1 MLLRPHVCCCDH
13 YHLWMET
20 RIFRAVAIGNDIAH
34 DINEQV
40 GAQMEPRQQG
50 VAHTALPKDPDVEDA
65 YPQGEYSLNRGSR
78 PDSYQEKIDYS
89 QNAIEKDP
97 SFAPAY
103 AGLAAAFSA
112 LGENGCWNTRKVL
125 EGPNSPP
132 GRRLSS
138 TATLR
143 RDRLF

>member
-78 PDSYQEKIDYS
+78 PDSYQEKINYS
-89 QNAIEKDP
+89 QMP
-97 SFAPAY
+97 SRKTPPSRRHTLVWPPPFRPLVKMD
-103 AGLAAAFSA
+103 AGI
-112 LGENGCWNTRKVL
+112 L
-125 EGPNSPP
+125 ERYSKGQIPRPE
-132 GRRLSS
+132 G
-138 TATLR
+138 
-143 RDRLF
+143 D